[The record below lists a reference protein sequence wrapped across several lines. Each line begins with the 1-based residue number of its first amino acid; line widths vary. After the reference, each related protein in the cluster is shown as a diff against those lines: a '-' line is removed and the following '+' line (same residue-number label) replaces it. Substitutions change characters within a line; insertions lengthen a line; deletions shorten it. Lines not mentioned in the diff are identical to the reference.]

1 MNSFCCIGASRKL
14 LQHEAAKFT
23 ASNDLPFEDG
33 DQRSSPAVANPFL
46 QTDRISPVEKTFVMD
61 SPWEEDEHIDT
72 VVNYT
77 LASDLAVSEVDVQEA
92 VTGTGQEGVVD
103 AAADISKFPSK
114 NDL

>member
-1 MNSFCCIGASRKL
+1 MNSLCCIGSSRKL

-23 ASNDLPFEDG
+23 ASEDMPFQDS
-33 DQRSSPAVANPFL
+33 DQQSSPAVANPFL
-46 QTDRISPVEKTFVMD
+46 QTDRISPMEKTFVMD
-61 SPWEEDEHIDT
+61 SPWEEDERIDSA
-72 VVNYT
+72 VNYT
-77 LASDLAVSEVDVQEA
+77 LASDLAVSEADVQEA